1 MRRASGR
8 ERYARDA
15 DAYAIAQRRRWLW
28 IDYPVYMALTVLLLS
43 VTFTLVL
50 LFALVVGNLA
60 DRFLF
65 DAFGGVFSWV
75 RDLADWLVAPR
86 PAG

>member
-1 MRRASGR
+1 MTRESRRD
-8 ERYARDA
+8 RYAQDA
-15 DAYAIAQRRRWLW
+15 EAYAIAQRRRWLW
-28 IDYPVYMALTVLLLS
+28 VDYPVYMVLTIAILL

-50 LFALVVGNLA
+50 LFALLVGNLA
-60 DRFLF
+60 DRYLL

-86 PAG
+86 PSG